1 MLKESNQELSTIVTV
16 KEKEIMEKMKQSD
29 QTDVKLMQLEEKIL
43 RLESERADL
52 MITIEQGEGSNT
64 VIQQLQQDNV

>member
-1 MLKESNQELSTIVTV
+1 MRIDLRFDIEDW
-16 KEKEIMEKMKQSD
+16 MENVD
-29 QTDVKLMQLEEKIL
+29 WINAICRDVKLMQLEEKIL